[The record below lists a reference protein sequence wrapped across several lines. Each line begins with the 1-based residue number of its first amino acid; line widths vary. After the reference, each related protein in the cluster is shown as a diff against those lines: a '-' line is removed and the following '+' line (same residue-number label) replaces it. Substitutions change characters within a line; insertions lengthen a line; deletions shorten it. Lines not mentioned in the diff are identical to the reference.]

1 MAVDGRRGL
10 NNLKCKVNPQEA
22 IKKHVKEQ
30 EEAYKEREEAIK
42 KVTTVIEKLKQEGKE
57 ITEKNIVDY
66 LFDHDYR
73 DYEKYNLWIK
83 ILCRDRQIPEV
94 EEENCK

>member
-1 MAVDGRRGL
+1 M
-10 NNLKCKVNPQEA
+10 
-22 IKKHVKEQ
+22 
-30 EEAYKEREEAIK
+30 
-42 KVTTVIEKLKQEGKE
+42 IEKLKQEGKE

-83 ILCRDRQIPEV
+83 ILCRDGQIPEV